1 MKNTTYILEITTQ
14 KYEKYLSERRN
25 PLACLPACLITSCQL
40 RNFLREFSEKCF
52 AVLSYQAARF
62 ISRGIGRSYFSRNF
76 LLWFLTWYYFR
87 ILVKPRRGGTFLCLA
102 SSVNVLQKHFFFI
115 WRLNI
120 PPFIF
125 LTCTKQ
131 FWIWFC
137 RKLKKTS
144 KFSSLI
150 KVFLIL
156 PPVWLS
162 NLRSDLSVGNIVQL
176 GLADTKIG
184 SQDAVMKVLG
194 LTEKWKYPNFRGKF

>member
-1 MKNTTYILEITTQ
+1 M
-14 KYEKYLSERRN
+14 
-25 PLACLPACLITSCQL
+25 
-40 RNFLREFSEKCF
+40 
-52 AVLSYQAARF
+52 
-62 ISRGIGRSYFSRNF
+62 SRGIGRSYFSRNF